1 MLTLKSKLIS
11 LFLTTFICFIAFAFW
26 ANNTVNKISEPYLT
40 NSPDDLGKFN
50 AALLLGTSKTLK
62 NGMANLYFKYR
73 IETCVNLYKSG
84 KVQYIIVSGDNS
96 KTNYNE
102 PEDMKQELLKNGIP
116 DSCIYLDFAGLRTF
130 DSVIRAK
137 EIFGQSRFVVVSQK
151 FHNQR
156 AICIGRRYGIE
167 VYGLNAPDVDA
178 FNGFKTKLREYFA
191 RVKMFLDFWVNQTPK
206 YLGEPIKLGSKQS

>member
-11 LFLTTFICFIAFAFW
+11 LLLTAFICLVAFVFW
-26 ANNTVNKISEPYLT
+26 ANHTVNKISEPYLT
-40 NSPDDLGKFN
+40 STPDNLENFK

-62 NGMANLYFKYR
+62 NGTANLYFKYR
-73 IETCVNLYKSG
+73 IETCVKLFKSG

-102 PEDMKQELLKNGIP
+102 PEDMKQALLKNGIP

-137 EIFGQSRFVVVSQK
+137 EIFGQQRFVVVSQK

-156 AICIGRRYGIE
+156 AICIGRRYGIA
-167 VYGLNAPDVDA
+167 VYGLNAPDVAA

-206 YLGEPIKLGSKQS
+206 HLGNPIILGSNQT